1 MTTLREKVEALARN
15 WETMTVIW
23 PEDHCVLVRC
33 ASDLRALLASPEA
46 TTGEAERMRRG
57 LLAVEA
63 HHTSM
68 NRASLRPLTNSTTLR
83 IVKAALMGCG
93 HLFGDAC
100 GKCQPSVPCCARHPD
115 APVRRFGPL
124 WRCSECGED
133 ASLLRAALAPSIAT
147 RLGPNPY
154 APPAP
159 TRDGTEERRL
169 LDLYRAKRAADGM
182 NGRAW
187 DAGIHFPADEALRE
201 AGEVPESIATWD
213 AREALRARVNA
224 LAAPPRAET
233 GREER

>member
-1 MTTLREKVEALARN
+1 MTTRWIPAEAVEALAKE
-15 WETMTVIW
+15 WEECGARSPGW
-23 PEDHCVLVRC
+23 GGPSWAD
-33 ASDLRALLASPEA
+33 AAAALRALLASPEA
-46 TTGEAERMRRG
+46 TTAWDCAPCRDWSTVYGCRLMLARPTAE
-57 LLAVEA
+57 
-63 HHTSM
+63 
-68 NRASLRPLTNSTTLR
+68 
-83 IVKAALMGCG
+83 GCSD
-93 HLFGDAC
+93 FN
-100 GKCQPSVPCCARHPD
+100 PP
-115 APVRRFGPL
+115 AP
-124 WRCSECGED
+124 
-133 ASLLRAALAPSIAT
+133 ALAPSIAT

>member
-147 RLGPNPY
+147 RLGPHC
-154 APPAP
+154 
-159 TRDGTEERRL
+159 TEGDEEIRAHATNACKEIER
-169 LDLYRAKRAADGM
+169 
-182 NGRAW
+182 
-187 DAGIHFPADEALRE
+187 
-201 AGEVPESIATWD
+201 
-213 AREALRARVNA
+213 
-224 LAAPPRAET
+224 
-233 GREER
+233 